1 MFPDELKLLY
11 GLEVTFDTLVYNCSL
26 SNLSPILDYIP
37 HRSRA
42 FA

>member
-1 MFPDELKLLY
+1 MFPDELKLQY
-11 GLEVTFDTLVYNCSL
+11 GLEVTFDTLFYNCSL
-26 SNLSPILDYIP
+26 SYLSPTLDYIV